1 MKSLHPHLYPV
12 DPPPEALH
20 VRSFNDDQHARW
32 QAAVMEASF
41 GNSLLILSR
50 IGGEGVRVM
59 TVDAA
64 NFGEAEQWL
73 ATVDDDGLRRCL
85 AEAKPYP

>member
-1 MKSLHPHLYPV
+1 MKSAYSHLYPV
-12 DPPPEALH
+12 DPSPEALP
-20 VRSFNDDQHARW
+20 VRSFDDNQCGHW

-64 NFGEAEQWL
+64 NIGEAEQWL